1 MSSFTRASLFMP
13 IVTGPSSGNWLSGQ
27 AFRFYESDDMDGPSI
42 DIAVRDESNG
52 ADIPPAWAV
61 FLGFAILS
69 RLFVGLH
76 TACLIGLF
84 MAALV
89 AWLLPKIHAEYIAA
103 IFVHDI
109 GLKKFRHV
117 FSRRRIDKM
126 FLKALRLE
134 RWALVKRPCL
144 KLANFKALIVW
155 MLRDVP
161 HWFWRLVRPFLIFGG
176 VSAWGVLKERQNYLK
191 PVHAEGKNYV

>member
-13 IVTGPSSGNWLSGQ
+13 IVTGPNSGNWLSGQ
-27 AFRFYESDDMDGPSI
+27 SYQFFERDDMTGPSI
-42 DIAVRDESNG
+42 DIGLRDESNG

-61 FLGFAILS
+61 FISVTLICC
-69 RLFVGLH
+69 LFFSLRDAAV
-76 TACLIGLF
+76 IGLVL
-84 MAALV
+84 AAV
-89 AWLLPKIHAEYIAA
+89 IAWLLPKVHAEYIGAV
-103 IFVHDI
+103 FVHDI

-134 RWALVKRPCL
+134 RWALAKRPS
-144 KLANFKALIVW
+144 NFKALIVW
-155 MLRDVP
+155 ILRDVP

-176 VSAWGVLKERQNYLK
+176 VSAWGVLKERQNYFK